1 MKNVSFMPHTAVKG
15 FFDDRVEMEKDG
27 ESVSVPPFQTVI
39 LASGMLPVPLLQEDG
54 VTLSPRVEV
63 IGDANKVMDIL
74 NAVEAGYQL
83 AVRR

>member
-1 MKNVSFMPHTAVKG
+1 
-15 FFDDRVEMEKDG
+15 
-27 ESVSVPPFQTVI
+27 
-39 LASGMLPVPLLQEDG
+39 MLPVPLLQEDG
-54 VTLSPRVEV
+54 VTLSPLVEV